1 MKDKKAE
8 HMTALSGKDMV
19 SKSHERIIFRGLVD
33 SLEAEVIEAQVL
45 AVENGNEKLCG
56 NFGEVLDC
64 LRSIMAADVKEVPLK
79 PFTIFGM
86 DSDTVR
92 LKSHD
97 SGNFE
102 IPSHSHGI
110 LAARINSLRTSVRE
124 LEVSA
129 VKVYGSNRE
138 DIVLYLNRLSSAL
151 WWLYG
156 QFINDHRQ

>member
-1 MKDKKAE
+1 MIDKKAE
-8 HMTALSGKDMV
+8 HMTALSGKEMV

-45 AVENGNEKLCG
+45 AMEKGNEKLC
-56 NFGEVLDC
+56 NYFGEILDC
-64 LRSIMAADVKEVPLK
+64 LRSIMAADVKDEPLP

-86 DSDTVR
+86 DSDTIR

-97 SGNFE
+97 SGKFE
-102 IPSHSHGI
+102 IPNYSHGI
-110 LAARINSLRTSVRE
+110 LAARINTLRTSVRE
-124 LEVSA
+124 LELCA
-129 VKVYGSNRE
+129 VKVYESKRE

-156 QFINDHRQ
+156 QFINGRHL